1 MTVIYPVIMCGGAGT
16 RLWPLSRRS
25 KAKQYHAL
33 TSQYTML
40 QETVQRMAHGGTL
53 NIAPPSFV
61 CAAADEQIVRA
72 QCADVGVTPLHIIL
86 EPMGKNTAPVAA
98 IVSLLFAGKEDDDLV
113 LLLPADHHIADAR
126 QFWDSVAQ
134 GVKAA
139 QNGQLITLG
148 IQPDKPETGYGYIR
162 QGEKIADHVYN
173 VQAFVEKP
181 ELAKAQEYLRSGEY
195 FWNAGIFLFSP
206 EAMIDSFQTHAP
218 QILNHCRKTIKNSC
232 WQETSMVLDKDSFS
246 KCDSMSID
254 YAIMEHADNVALVA
268 PVDVGWND
276 IGSWTAL
283 ADLKQALTPG
293 TPNVGNIINIDC
305 KNTYMHSD
313 GPLIAGIGL
322 ENLIVIATGDAVLV
336 LPKDQAQNVKQIVA
350 RLKAAKNETKY

>member
-33 TSQYTML
+33 MSQHTML
-40 QETVQRMAHGGTL
+40 QETVQRMGFSGAL
-53 NIAPPSFV
+53 NIAAPSFV
-61 CAAADEQIVRA
+61 CAAADEQIVRE
-72 QCADVGVTPLHIIL
+72 QCADIGVTPLHIIL

-98 IVSLLFAGKEDDDLV
+98 IVSLLFADKEESDLV

-126 QFWDSVAQ
+126 QFWDCVAQ
-134 GVKAA
+134 GVKTA

-181 ELAKAQEYLRSGEY
+181 ELAKAKEYLRSGEY

-206 EAMIDSFQTHAP
+206 EAMIGSFQAHAS
-218 QILNHCRKTIKNSC
+218 QILNHCRETIKNSC
-232 WQETSMVLDKDSFS
+232 WQDTSMLLDRDSFS
-246 KCDSMSID
+246 KCESMSID

-283 ADLKQALTPG
+283 AELKQTHNSDELH
-293 TPNVGNIINIDC
+293 VGDIINIDC

-322 ENLIVIATGDAVLV
+322 ENLIVIATDDAILV
-336 LPKDQAQNVKQIVA
+336 LPKDQAQNVRQIVA